1 MKRPVHSV
9 SSSAA
14 SILALGISWFLSA
27 ELDAQSS
34 PNRLGYR
41 ETSLF
46 VEAGVGRLAVR
57 GRAVSSERYVG
68 SPDYIAVDWTKLG
81 DSRGFHLGF
90 LLEHGSEIAQG
101 NLSANIVLTSINI
114 DYLYRVASFSL
125 FSRPALLFL
134 GPSTGTHV
142 YIREQNV
149 ANRSEEVVS
158 IAFTLPIGL
167 VSKLAVPFGRRF
179 ALIADVDIDVFS
191 LGLRY
196 PSNGEDDF
204 DGRLLH
210 VINGFVGG
218 LDLRARYRLGSK
230 FAASLVVR
238 QRANSITAWD
248 ESLLV
253 GGASVG
259 IALGVQFH
267 D

>member
-1 MKRPVHSV
+1 MKRPGHPV

-14 SILALGISWFLSA
+14 TILTLGIAWFLPA

-34 PNRLGYR
+34 PDQPSYR

-46 VEAGVGRLAVR
+46 LEAGVGRLAVR
-57 GRAVSSERYVG
+57 DRAVSSERYVG
-68 SPDYIAVDWTKLG
+68 SPDHIAVDWTKLG

-90 LLEHGSEIAQG
+90 LLEQGSEIAQG
-101 NLSANIVLTSINI
+101 NLSADIVLTSINI

-125 FSRPALLFL
+125 FSSPAVLFL
-134 GPSTGTHV
+134 GPSTGTQA

-158 IAFTLPIGL
+158 IAFTLPVGL

-179 ALIADVDIDVFS
+179 AVIADADIDVVS
-191 LGLRY
+191 LGIRY

-218 LDLRARYRLGSK
+218 LDLRVRYRVSK
-230 FAASLVVR
+230 LAASLVVR

-248 ESLLV
+248 EGLLI